1 MLTEKTICDSDK
13 QFSQQEIIDLIL
25 KNSGSAYFT
34 NIYSYF
40 TTI

>member
-1 MLTEKTICDSDK
+1 MLTEKTIGANVK